1 MKIKQIALI
10 GAIMA
15 GIASTSAYTAPQQL
29 PGYTPGANVIQVAST
44 RGQIDTISNVIYS
57 QIKGPRAVRQL
68 RMSFLIPRTTAPK
81 PAIVYFPGG
90 GFTSADHEKFIEMRM
105 ALAQAGFVVAAA
117 EYRVV
122 PDTFPAPVQDG
133 KAAVRYLREHAAE
146 YGIDPQRIGVLGDS
160 AGGYL
165 AQMLG
170 VTNGDKAFDKGDYL
184 SQSSDVQAVV
194 TLYGISNLLNI
205 GAGFP
210 DKTQAVHRSAAATE
224 ALLVNG
230 AAFRDFPGAAIDKD
244 EKKALYASPMGH
256 INGKKP
262 PFLIMHGSADTLV
275 SPVQSAQLFK
285 ALKEGGNP
293 AEYVLLEGANHGDLP
308 WYQEPLIHRVVDWF
322 KQTLK
327 VSAPATTPASVTPS
341 NPNANL

>member
-10 GAIMA
+10 GTIVT
-15 GIASTSAYTAPQQL
+15 GIASTSAYSAPQQL
-29 PGYTPGANVIQVAST
+29 PGYASGAEVIQIPVT
-44 RGQIDTISNVIYS
+44 RGQVDTLSNVVYS
-57 QIKGPRAVRQL
+57 QIKGTRSVHQL
-68 RMSFLIPRTTAPK
+68 KMSLLVPRTNVLK

-90 GFTSADHEKFIEMRM
+90 GLISAEYEKYTEMRL

-117 EYRVV
+117 EYHVV
-122 PDTFPAPVQDG
+122 PDTFPAPVLDG
-133 KAAVRYLREHAAE
+133 KAAVRYLRAHAAE

-160 AGGYL
+160 ARGYV

-170 VTNGDKAFDKGDYL
+170 TTNDEKAFDKGENLDK
-184 SQSSDVQAVV
+184 SSDVQAVA
-194 TLYGISNLLNI
+194 TLYGFSNLLNI

-210 DKTQAVHRSAAATE
+210 ENIQEVHRSPASTE
-224 ALLVNG
+224 ALLVHG
-230 AAFRDFPGAAIDKD
+230 AAFRDFPGAAIGKD
-244 EKKALYASPMGH
+244 EKKASYASPMGH

-285 ALKEGGNP
+285 ALKQGGNP

-308 WYQEPLIHRVVDWF
+308 WYQEPLIHRVVEWF
-322 KQTLK
+322 KLTLK
-327 VSAPATTPASVTPS
+327 VAETQPTVTTQS

>member
-1 MKIKQIALI
+1 MKIKQIAFISALV
-10 GAIMA
+10 A
-15 GIASTSAYTAPQQL
+15 GMTSTVVFAGPEQEL
-29 PGYTPGANVIQVAST
+29 PGYAPGAEVINIAPT
-44 RGQIDTISNVIYS
+44 HGQIDAISNVVYA
-57 QIKGPRAVRQL
+57 QIKGARAVRQL
-68 RMSFLIPRTTAPK
+68 TMSFLIPRTNALK

-122 PDTFPAPVQDG
+122 PDTFPAPVVDG

-170 VTNGDKAFDKGDYL
+170 VTNGEKAFDKGDYL
-184 SQSSDVQAVV
+184 DKSSDVQAVV

-210 DKTQAVHRSAAATE
+210 DNIQAVHNSPAVTE
-224 ALLVNG
+224 ALLVHG
-230 AAFRDFPGAAIDKD
+230 AAFRDFPGAAIGSD

-256 INGKKP
+256 TSGKKP
-262 PFLIMHGSADTLV
+262 PFLILHGSADTLV
-275 SPVQSAQLFK
+275 SPVQSAQLYN
-285 ALKEGGNP
+285 ALKAGGNK
-293 AEYVLLEGANHGDLP
+293 ADYLLLKGANHGDLP
-308 WYQEPLIHRVVDWF
+308 WYQAPLIQRVVNWF
-322 KQTLK
+322 SQTLK
-327 VSAPATTPASVTPS
+327 VSDTVPAAAQKN

>member
-10 GAIMA
+10 GAMVA
-15 GIASTSAYTAPQQL
+15 GIAATSAYAAPQQL
-29 PGYTPGANVIQVAST
+29 PGYTPGAEVIQIAAT

-68 RMSFLIPRTTAPK
+68 RMSFLIPRTAAPK

-117 EYRVV
+117 EYRTV

-170 VTNGDKAFDKGDYL
+170 VTNGEKSFDKGDYL
-184 SQSSDVQAVV
+184 NQSSDVQAVV
-194 TLYGISNLLNI
+194 TLYGLSNLLNI

-210 DKTQAVHRSAAATE
+210 ENIQEVHRSPASTE
-224 ALLVNG
+224 ALLVHG
-230 AAFRDFPGAAIDKD
+230 AAFRDFPGAAIGKD
-244 EKKALYASPMGH
+244 EKKALNASPMGH

-262 PFLIMHGSADTLV
+262 PFLILHGSADTLV

-285 ALKEGGNP
+285 ALKQGGNP

-308 WYQEPLIHRVVDWF
+308 WYQEPLIHRVVEWF
-322 KQTLK
+322 KLTLK
-327 VSAPATTPASVTPS
+327 VSAATPAVATPS